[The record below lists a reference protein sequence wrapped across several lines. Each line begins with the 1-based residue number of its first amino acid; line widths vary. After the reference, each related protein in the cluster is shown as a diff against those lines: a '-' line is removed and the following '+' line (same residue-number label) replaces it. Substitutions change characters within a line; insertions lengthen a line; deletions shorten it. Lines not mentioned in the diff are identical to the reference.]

1 MIGRPCDND
10 EHSYLFLNLDLSKSM
25 DIELSVKEHIK
36 TLQHHI
42 KANILADVGRKV
54 SVPHFST
61 SLILP
66 THRLSFLS
74 QALLVLS
81 NLYSLQRQGNRSLP
95 SRRTS
100 LNTVLPPTIQQTT
113 CFHYLLA
120 PLSSF
125 RSVSL
130 LSSQWKKRLNW
141 PPCSDY

>member
-10 EHSYLFLNLDLSKSM
+10 EHSYLFLNLDPSKSM

-42 KANILADVGRKV
+42 KANILADVGGKV

-81 NLYSLQRQGNRSLP
+81 NLYSLQRQGNRSSP

-100 LNTVLPPTIQQTT
+100 LNTELPPTIQRTT

-130 LSSQWKKRLNW
+130 LSSQ
-141 PPCSDY
+141 